1 MPEKVVSRSPGSF
14 VLKIIIG
21 VLIVVLLL
29 AILIPK
35 KQWKNQAD
43 EETVCRERMENI
55 YFASKFYN
63 RLTHKFT
70 GNLDSILAFAVQES
84 IDVHP
89 PGFKLDRLTREE
101 SGLDS
106 FQVDY
111 FDPYLLFSHY
121 KKAIEFEY
129 PTGERDSV
137 VLRIVPKERYPY
149 APVTIYT
156 FAMTP
161 RSPAYRSNEIANPTL
176 FAVQLLDKRNPVSE
190 FVRSRLSTT
199 NQNELE
205 AYGEQLGTSID
216 TLPPS
221 ETFQQSLIDDL
232 NRLIAGENIYDEQMF
247 RRVRLTGEI
256 KELIGRTLSSDELVR
271 LNRMLLDET
280 FIGGLVK
287 AYFHI
292 AVEIDDRGDQGVFSM
307 VGAQSPLKGKQIL
320 GEKTRVPAWKHIFY
334 LDMDNLNEGPTTGLV
349 YKTWVNVK
357 VLQEA
362 EMRAVM
368 HEEPAE
374 TSLYSS
380 TQLSSMVIYRMLKE
394 SDAKAKRTLLGEKT
408 FEAVEDSLINARNKA
423 FLESYADSL
432 RQEGWDELAAA
443 VYDTVLDESAFDDA
457 QVSRW
462 EMIREASYAFMNRLK
477 EDSTLGAVRDSIVG
491 ARKDILT
498 ADNFQAQ
505 LEKARTEK
513 FLSVVEVGFTIT
525 TADSIE
531 YYSDPEYIKKRLFR
545 AREDKITKARLAD
558 PEVADL
564 LKHFSYIGKYKV
576 TRIDSTG
583 LTIVCPIEGEFHKTD
598 QSLLDRIFKVKG
610 ANNHGR
616 VEQGDLSWS
625 EKR

>member
-1 MPEKVVSRSPGSF
+1 
-14 VLKIIIG
+14 
-21 VLIVVLLL
+21 
-29 AILIPK
+29 
-35 KQWKNQAD
+35 
-43 EETVCRERMENI
+43 
-55 YFASKFYN
+55 
-63 RLTHKFT
+63 
-70 GNLDSILAFAVQES
+70 
-84 IDVHP
+84 
-89 PGFKLDRLTREE
+89 
-101 SGLDS
+101 
-106 FQVDY
+106 
-111 FDPYLLFSHY
+111 
-121 KKAIEFEY
+121 
-129 PTGERDSV
+129 
-137 VLRIVPKERYPY
+137 
-149 APVTIYT
+149 
-156 FAMTP
+156 MTP

-176 FAVQLLDKRNPVSE
+176 FAVQLLNKRNPVSD
-190 FVRSRLSTT
+190 FVRNRLSAA
-199 NQNELE
+199 NQKELE

-232 NRLIAGENIYDEQMF
+232 NRLIEGENIYEEKRF
-247 RRVRLTGEI
+247 RKVELSGEI
-256 KELIGRTLSSDELVR
+256 KELTGRTLSSDELVR

-280 FIGGLVK
+280 FDGSLVK

-292 AVEIDDRGDQGVFSM
+292 AVETDDRGDQGVFTM
-307 VGAQSPLKGKQIL
+307 VGAQSQLRGTHIL

-357 VLQEA
+357 VMQEA
-362 EMRAVM
+362 EMIATM

-394 SDAKAKRTLLGEKT
+394 SDGKAKRILLGEKT
-408 FEAVEDSLINARNKA
+408 FEVVEDSLINVRNEA

-432 RQEGWDELAAA
+432 RQEGLDELATA
-443 VYDTVLDESAFDDA
+443 VYDTILDESAFDDA

-462 EMIREASYAFMNRLK
+462 EMIREASYAFMNRMK
-477 EDSTLGAVRDSIVG
+477 EDATLGAVRDSIVG

-498 ADNFQAQ
+498 EDGFRAQ

-513 FLSVVEVGFTIT
+513 YLSVPEAGFIIT

-531 YYSDPEYIKKRLFR
+531 YYSDPEHIKRRLFR

-564 LKHFSYIGKYKV
+564 LKHFSYIGEYKV
-576 TRIDSTG
+576 TRIDSTS
-583 LTIVCPIEGEFHKTD
+583 LTIVCPIEGEFHKPD

-616 VEQGDLSWS
+616 VEQDDLSWS

>member
-1 MPEKVVSRSPGSF
+1 MPEKVVSRSPGSLL
-14 VLKIIIG
+14 VKIIIG
-21 VLIVVLLL
+21 VLIIVLLL
-29 AILIPK
+29 AIVTPK
-35 KQWKNQAD
+35 KQWKNQAA
-43 EETVCRERMENI
+43 EEAVCRERMENI
-55 YFASKFYN
+55 YFASKFYH
-63 RLTHKFT
+63 RIARKFT
-70 GNLDSILAFAVQES
+70 SNLDSLLAFAVQES

-89 PGFKLDRLTREE
+89 PGFKMDRLTREE

-111 FDPYLLFSHY
+111 FDPYQLFSHY
-121 KKAIEFEY
+121 EKAIEFEY
-129 PTGERDSV
+129 PTSERDSV
-137 VLRIVPKERYPY
+137 VLRIVPKEQFLY

-156 FAMTP
+156 FATTP

-190 FVRSRLSTT
+190 FVRSRLSPT
-199 NQNELE
+199 NQNELG
-205 AYGEQLGTSID
+205 AYGEQLGSSID

-232 NRLIAGENIYDEQMF
+232 NRLIEGENIYEEKRF
-247 RRVRLTGEI
+247 RKVELSGEI
-256 KELIGRTLSSDELVR
+256 KKLIGQTPSSDELIR
-271 LNRMLLDET
+271 LNRMLLDEA
-280 FIGGLVK
+280 FDGGLVK
-287 AYFHI
+287 AYFYI
-292 AVEIDDRGDQGVFSM
+292 AVETDDRGDQGVFTM
-307 VGAQSPLKGKQIL
+307 VGAQSQLRGTHIL

-334 LDMDNLNEGPTTGLV
+334 LDMDNLNEGPTTGLA
-349 YKTWVNVK
+349 YKSFVNVK
-357 VLQEA
+357 LFQEA
-362 EMRAVM
+362 EMSAVM

-394 SDAKAKRTLLGEKT
+394 SDGKATRTLLGEKT
-408 FEAVEDSLINARNKA
+408 FEAVEDSLINTQNET
-423 FLESYADSL
+423 FLAPYADSL
-432 RQEGWDELAAA
+432 HQEGWDELAAA
-443 VYDTVLDESAFDDA
+443 VYDTVLDEAAFDDA

-462 EMIREASYAFMNRLK
+462 EMIREASYAFMNRMK
-477 EDSTLGAVRDSIVG
+477 EDSTLGAVRDSIVD
-491 ARKDILT
+491 ARKDVLT

-513 FLSVVEVGFTIT
+513 SLSVVEVGFTLT

-545 AREDKITKARLAD
+545 AREDKITKAKLAD

-564 LKHFSYIGKYKV
+564 LKHFSYIGEYKV
-576 TRIDSTG
+576 TKIDSTG
-583 LTIVCPIEGEFHKTD
+583 LTIVCPIEGEFHKPD

-610 ANNHGR
+610 AFNHGR
-616 VEQGDLSWS
+616 VEQSDLSWS